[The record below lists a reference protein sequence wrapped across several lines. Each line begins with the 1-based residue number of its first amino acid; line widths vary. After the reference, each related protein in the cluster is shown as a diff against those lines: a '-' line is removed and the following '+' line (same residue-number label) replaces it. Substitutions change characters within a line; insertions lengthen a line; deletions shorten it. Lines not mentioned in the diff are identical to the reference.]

1 MFVNDELD
9 REDDLKEE
17 MWSTQKRRRTSEAQ
31 NESLVRQERNIDVES
46 NEIEGQHRITHSK
59 MKGLIL
65 NIGQL

>member
-31 NESLVRQERNIDVES
+31 IESLVR
-46 NEIEGQHRITHSK
+46 
-59 MKGLIL
+59 
-65 NIGQL
+65 